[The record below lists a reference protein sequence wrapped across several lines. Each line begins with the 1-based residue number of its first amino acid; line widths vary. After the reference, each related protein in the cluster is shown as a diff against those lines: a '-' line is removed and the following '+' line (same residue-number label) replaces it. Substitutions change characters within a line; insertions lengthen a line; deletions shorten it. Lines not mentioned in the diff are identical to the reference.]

1 MVLRP
6 IDLGILA
13 YTLDEM
19 NLRVPKPAADL
30 KAIRLTKNRTNGLI
44 FIQ

>member
-6 IDLGILA
+6 IELSILA

-19 NLRVPKPAADL
+19 NLRIPKPAADL
-30 KAIRLTKNRTNGLI
+30 KAIRVDKNRTNG
-44 FIQ
+44 